1 MAIRSTNRLRLFMQS
16 LEISIDGII
25 EAAQRIQG
33 RVANQLPGH
42 SGLAGAI
49 DHVVGAAQTA
59 RDLTVKMKR
68 PFSLHRMPIYF
79 LGLALLLLCFW
90 LYWSFVHESTLTI
103 AMAQRDTQDV
113 QRVLAKS
120 GRVRLQPIY
129 VRGSKEAVTL
139 VQSGQVDLAVVEGGI
154 AIPDELPRMRTP
166 SDEWVLWL
174 TRDPDAPLSDIRR
187 VITSLEGAGS
197 HAVAKI
203 FFESWGRSD
212 IAYSHTWADWTE
224 RRPPTQAAGQSELEA
239 DAVFVVKD
247 TSDAATIQG
256 IRNLVAN
263 GFHLRS
269 PSLGA
274 QAEDLAFLKPAKME
288 PGYLWQNPN
297 LPIEPIAT
305 YVIPS
310 YLVARSNLTPRLM
323 GLAGHLFD
331 SEFNDIHDNEF
342 AATAKDASEVF
353 QGVDAFLG
361 ILINIGLAFLALVGL
376 DMLTYRKRFHELNSL
391 VSLLSMLQSNKDV
404 LGESDPSKLR
414 ENLLYLSSVSDVL
427 SIISAISG
435 YYTQQ
440 NSSLLFNN
448 LSQIVH
454 ERCDN
459 LKLNIQMKILHAGIR
474 TDAMP
479 ANPTPIL

>member
-1 MAIRSTNRLRLFMQS
+1 
-16 LEISIDGII
+16 
-25 EAAQRIQG
+25 
-33 RVANQLPGH
+33 
-42 SGLAGAI
+42 
-49 DHVVGAAQTA
+49 
-59 RDLTVKMKR
+59 
-68 PFSLHRMPIYF
+68 
-79 LGLALLLLCFW
+79 
-90 LYWSFVHESTLTI
+90 
-103 AMAQRDTQDV
+103 
-113 QRVLAKS
+113 
-120 GRVRLQPIY
+120 
-129 VRGSKEAVTL
+129 
-139 VQSGQVDLAVVEGGI
+139 
-154 AIPDELPRMRTP
+154 MRTP

-174 TRDPDAPLSDIRR
+174 TRDPDTPLSDIHR
-187 VITSLEGAGS
+187 VITSLEGASS
-197 HAVAKI
+197 HSVAKV

-212 IAYSHTWADWTE
+212 IAYSHTWANWTE
-224 RRPPTQAAGQSELEA
+224 PPSQTVLAERPVNSQP

-247 TSDAATIQG
+247 TSDPSTIRG
-256 IRNLVAN
+256 IRNLVAS

-297 LPIEPIAT
+297 LPAEPIAT

-331 SEFNDIHDNEF
+331 SDFNDIHDNEF
-342 AATAKDASEVF
+342 SATAKDASEVF

-479 ANPTPIL
+479 ANTTPIP

>member
-1 MAIRSTNRLRLFMQS
+1 
-16 LEISIDGII
+16 
-25 EAAQRIQG
+25 
-33 RVANQLPGH
+33 
-42 SGLAGAI
+42 LA
-49 DHVVGAAQTA
+49 
-59 RDLTVKMKR
+59 
-68 PFSLHRMPIYF
+68 F
-79 LGLALLLLCFW
+79 
-90 LYWSFVHESTLTI
+90 
-103 AMAQRDTQDV
+103 
-113 QRVLAKS
+113 
-120 GRVRLQPIY
+120 
-129 VRGSKEAVTL
+129 
-139 VQSGQVDLAVVEGGI
+139 VEGGI

-174 TRDPDAPLSDIRR
+174 TRDPDAPLSDIHR
-187 VITSLEGAGS
+187 VITSLDGAAS
-197 HAVAKI
+197 HTVAKI
-203 FFESWGRSD
+203 FFETWGRSD
-212 IAYSHTWADWTE
+212 IDYSHTWTDWTE
-224 RRPPTQAAGQSELEA
+224 RRPSTHTAGQSEPEA

-297 LPIEPIAT
+297 LPAEPIAT
-305 YVIPS
+305 YMVPS